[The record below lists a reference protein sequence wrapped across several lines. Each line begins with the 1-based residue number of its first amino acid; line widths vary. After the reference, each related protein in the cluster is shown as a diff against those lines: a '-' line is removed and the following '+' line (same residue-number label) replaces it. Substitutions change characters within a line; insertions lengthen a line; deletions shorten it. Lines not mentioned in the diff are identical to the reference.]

1 MTESKQSHYKSPVK
15 ATITGIRDLFKK
27 HVPAGEL
34 KNTDRLDG
42 KRVVITG
49 SSSGLG
55 FATTVDM
62 AKRGAEVVM
71 AVRSGIP
78 SKGEQVKTLSG
89 SDKVSMLFVDLSDT
103 DSINKFA
110 HQLKE
115 KYNTIDILVCNA
127 AIVPKKSHM
136 TKQGLEQMFM
146 VNYFAK
152 FLLVNRLL
160 DLGIFNRTKGQIPR
174 IIFVSSES
182 HRNPKTFDLDGFG
195 EYRDFKIGKT
205 MELYGHYKLLLTTFA
220 NELSRRL
227 NPGDRTD
234 YSVFAL
240 CPGPVNS
247 NIAREAPKIF
257 QPLLKFIFSIF
268 FRSPEKACEPVVY
281 FAASQD
287 VEGKPIDYFFLMS
300 RKEMDD
306 KATDP
311 AHGKQLWEKS
321 AELMSSLNL
330 NID

>member
-27 HVPAGEL
+27 HTPAGEL
-34 KNTDRLDG
+34 TDGDRLDG

-49 SSSGLG
+49 ASSGLG
-55 FATTVDM
+55 FATAVEM

-78 SKGEQVKTLSG
+78 SKGEKVKKLSG
-89 SDKVSMLFVDLSDT
+89 SDKVSMLYIDLYDI
-103 DSINKFA
+103 DSIYTFA
-110 HQLKE
+110 DQLKE
-115 KYNTIDILVCNA
+115 KYNTIDILICNA
-127 AIVPKKSHM
+127 AVVPKKSRK
-136 TKQGLEQMFM
+136 TSQGFEQMFM

-160 DLGIFNRTKGQIPR
+160 ELEIFKRVKGQVPR

-195 EYRDFKIGKT
+195 IYSEFKIGKV
-205 MELYGHYKLLLTTFA
+205 MELYGHYKLLMTTFA

-227 NPGDRTD
+227 NPGDITD

-257 QPLLKFIFSIF
+257 QPLLKLTFSIF
-268 FRSPEKACEPVVY
+268 FRSPKKACEPVVY
-281 FAASQD
+281 LAASGD

-300 RKEMDD
+300 RKEMDS

-311 AHGKQLWEKS
+311 ANGKMLWDASDFLK
-321 AELMSSLNL
+321 AKVL
-330 NID
+330 DAGF